1 MSHELIRM
9 ALQEDIGEGDVTSA
23 YFIPEDKMARAF
35 LSVRHEGVVSG
46 VSIAE
51 KVFTEVDPT
60 LEVQVLVEDG
70 SRVGEGALLM
80 CIEGK
85 ARSILTAERTALNFL
100 QRLSGVATL
109 TARYV
114 EEVKHT
120 RARIM
125 DTRKTTPGYRS
136 LEKQAVLDGGGTNHR
151 MGLYDRAMV
160 KDNHLAAEGGLESLQ
175 AAIRLVKSEKSHVEV
190 ELEAD
195 RLEQVADFLELEGVD
210 YILLDNMSLVDLRE
224 AVVLG
229 KKNPKIRLEAS
240 GGVNLNT
247 VRDIAETGVDF
258 ISVGAL
264 THSAPA
270 LDIGL
275 DFVPVK

>member
-114 EEVKHT
+114 E
-120 RARIM
+120 
-125 DTRKTTPGYRS
+125 
-136 LEKQAVLDGGGTNHR
+136 
-151 MGLYDRAMV
+151 
-160 KDNHLAAEGGLESLQ
+160 
-175 AAIRLVKSEKSHVEV
+175 
-190 ELEAD
+190 
-195 RLEQVADFLELEGVD
+195 
-210 YILLDNMSLVDLRE
+210 
-224 AVVLG
+224 
-229 KKNPKIRLEAS
+229 
-240 GGVNLNT
+240 
-247 VRDIAETGVDF
+247 
-258 ISVGAL
+258 
-264 THSAPA
+264 
-270 LDIGL
+270 
-275 DFVPVK
+275 

>member
-23 YFIPEDKMARAF
+23 YFIPEERIARAF

-51 KVFTEVDPT
+51 KVFSEVDPT

-114 EEVKHT
+114 DEVKHT
-120 RARIM
+120 RARIL

-160 KDNHLAAEGGLESLQ
+160 KDNHLAAEGSLELLQ
-175 AAIRLVKSEKSHVEV
+175 AAIRLVKSEKPHVEV

-195 RLEQVADFLELEGVD
+195 RLEQVSDFLELEGVD

-275 DFVPVK
+275 DFVPVE